1 MTSGSNGAEDAIE
14 LVQEGNT
21 VILNSTLSDEQLS
34 LIRQDRIDGLYD
46 SKLKIEK
53 PSSLFVKL
61 WASWMCSTF

>member
-34 LIRQDRIDGLYD
+34 LIRKDRIDGLYD

-53 PSSLFVKL
+53 TIVFIRNL
-61 WASWMCSTF
+61 C